1 MIGAAS
7 AAAVCFASI
16 AEHIAPCNAEL
27 DAPLSDGYYEGLAKL
42 GFDPDVPAL
51 AYLHSKRGV
60 LRLVRRH
67 ARAWGASG
75 ARLLSLS
82 PGIVDTEMG
91 RLENE
96 NQLEMAKMIEM
107 SALGRMGRPEEVA
120 QVAAFLVSDAA
131 SFMTGMD
138 VLVDGG
144 STVDL

>member
-1 MIGAAS
+1 
-7 AAAVCFASI
+7 
-16 AEHIAPCNAEL
+16 
-27 DAPLSDGYYEGLAKL
+27 
-42 GFDPDVPAL
+42 
-51 AYLHSKRGV
+51 
-60 LRLVRRH
+60 
-67 ARAWGASG
+67 
-75 ARLLSLS
+75 
-82 PGIVDTEMG
+82 MG

-96 NQLEMAKMIEM
+96 NQPEMAKMIEM